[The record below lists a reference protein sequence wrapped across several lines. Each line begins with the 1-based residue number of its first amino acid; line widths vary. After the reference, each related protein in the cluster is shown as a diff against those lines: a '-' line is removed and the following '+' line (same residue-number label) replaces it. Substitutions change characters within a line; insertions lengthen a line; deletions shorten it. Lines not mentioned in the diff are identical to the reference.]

1 VNGRKRQQLCEDGK
15 LLVRRDLRTLVHKF
29 GNVSRYA
36 LGRRVIGA
44 ALSFFMRAVCIMAI
58 LAASAC
64 APRLQDQYR
73 PTEDG
78 ETKETLLELRL
89 VEASPSLR
97 IISGPPIKIE
107 RIVTAK
113 SKFIGSGWYTFRT
126 SRFFANGKI
135 SISGQDI
142 DLNVGVTEV
151 DIKSVDQAEGR
162 TTSSPLGLSIKIAK
176 RGKTSIQIDWNKVS
190 IVDGAGNAH
199 PVIHRGIQFTER
211 SMMAA
216 PSVIAPGATLDDF
229 VYPSDFI
236 GLQAKSKFGSQTWLG
251 NNFIEAMRPGEG
263 FRLHMPLGEEAG
275 VTECQFVFEV
285 GKPNS

>member
-1 VNGRKRQQLCEDGK
+1 MKVGLD
-15 LLVRRDLRTLVHKF
+15 
-29 GNVSRYA
+29 
-36 LGRRVIGA
+36 
-44 ALSFFMRAVCIMAI
+44 AVCVMAI

-73 PTEDG
+73 PTGDG

-89 VEASPSLR
+89 VEASPDLR
-97 IISGPPIKIE
+97 IIPGPPIKIG
-107 RIVTAK
+107 RTATTQ
-113 SKFIGSGWYTFRT
+113 SKLIGSSWYTFRT
-126 SRFFANGKI
+126 SRFFANGEI
-135 SISGQDI
+135 GISGKDI

-151 DIKSVDQAEGR
+151 DIKSVDQTEGR

-176 RGKTSIQIDWNKVS
+176 RGKTSIQIDWNKVA

-211 SMMAA
+211 AMMAA
-216 PSVIAPGATLDDF
+216 PGVIAPGTELEDF

-251 NNFIEAMRPGEG
+251 NNFIEAMKPGEG
-263 FRLHMPLGEEAG
+263 FRLHLPLGDEAG
-275 VTECQFVFEV
+275 VTEYQFVFEV
-285 GKPNS
+285 GKPGS